1 MRLTFLGT
9 SAGLPT
15 TERNVTALALAI
27 DDSKEWYLIDCGEAT
42 QHQLL
47 RCRYTLHNLQAIFI
61 THIHGDHMFG
71 LPGLLTSASMQGRTR
86 PLTIHAPE
94 GVEAFVTAALN
105 CGDVHELP
113 FELHFCRTD
122 LPEFQY
128 QDHYVAVTAH
138 ELSHRVP
145 SFAYR
150 FAEKTYSTQLDQDK
164 LDALNVP
171 RGVLWGQLQHD
182 KTITLDN
189 GQTISPE
196 QAKIPAPEPRVAV
209 IGGDNDQP
217 ELLLDALKGTHV
229 LVHEA
234 TTTQTVLDKVGP
246 VWMHSSAKMVAE
258 AAAKSGVPNL
268 ILTHFSGRYRLS
280 RKAGAACVEVLR
292 EEAGE
297 YYQGTI
303 ALAEDLKTWELNRE
317 HSLKLLEQ

>member
-15 TERNVTALALAI
+15 IERNVTALALAI
-27 DDSKEWYLIDCGEAT
+27 DDNKEWYLVDCGEAT

-61 THIHGDHMFG
+61 THIHGDHMYG
-71 LPGLLTSASMQGRTR
+71 LPGLLTSASMQGRTA
-86 PLTIHAPE
+86 PLTIYAPE
-94 GVEAFVTAALN
+94 GVEPFVKAALN
-105 CGDVHELP
+105 CGDVHGLP
-113 FELHFCRTD
+113 YDLYFIRTD
-122 LPEFQY
+122 LPDFQY
-128 QDHYVAVTAH
+128 QDNNVSVTSH

-150 FAEKTYSTQLDQDK
+150 FVENTVSTQLNQAELK
-164 LDALNVP
+164 RLGVP
-171 RGVLWGQLQHD
+171 KGALWGKLQNNE
-182 KTITLDN
+182 TITLDN
-189 GQTISPE
+189 GLRVRPE
-196 QAKIPAPEPRVAV
+196 QAKIPPPLSRVAV

-217 ELLLDALKGTHV
+217 ELLLKALQGAHV

-234 TTTQTVLDKVGP
+234 TVTQEVLDKVGP

-258 AAAKSGVPNL
+258 VAEDSGVPNL

-280 RKAGAACVEVLR
+280 KKAGPASMDVMR
-292 EEAGE
+292 DEARKF
-297 YYQGTI
+297 YHGTI

-317 HSLKLLEQ
+317 YSLKKL